1 MFLIL
6 KKKRTKK
13 EINSIWWWRRILIMS
28 SRYQNNKKKR
38 LKDGRQVYRSKI
50 YPKIPKRDNDIYIVT
65 QGGDRLDTLTNQ
77 FYSDSSLWW
86 IISHRTNNLHDLTIC
101 SFRWNNIKNTSR

>member
-1 MFLIL
+1 
-6 KKKRTKK
+6 
-13 EINSIWWWRRILIMS
+13 MS
-28 SRYQNNKKKR
+28 SRYQNNNKKR

-65 QGGDRLDTLTNQ
+65 QGGDRLDTLANQ

-86 IISHRTNNLHDLTIC
+86 IIASANNLHDAPFAVSDGTIL
-101 SFRWNNIKNTSR
+101 RIPVDKNKILNDFYK

>member
-1 MFLIL
+1 
-6 KKKRTKK
+6 
-13 EINSIWWWRRILIMS
+13 MS

-65 QGGDRLDTLTNQ
+65 QGGDRLDTLANQ
-77 FYSDSSLWW
+77 FYGDSSLWW
-86 IISHRTNNLHDLTIC
+86 IIASA
-101 SFRWNNIKNTSR
+101 NNIHNAPFGLKDGTILRIPQNFIEINNNFTQ